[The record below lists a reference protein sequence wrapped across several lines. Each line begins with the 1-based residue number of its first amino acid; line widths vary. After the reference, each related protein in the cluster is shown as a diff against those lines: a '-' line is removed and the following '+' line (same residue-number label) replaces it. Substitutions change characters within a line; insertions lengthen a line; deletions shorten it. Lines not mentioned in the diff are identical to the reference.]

1 VCFSYIEFAYAA
13 TLTGKKTSI
22 SYNVL
27 LNMRDDATTKCID
40 NLPLALLIP
49 GSFIFAL
56 DLAVP

>member
-1 VCFSYIEFAYAA
+1 MCFSYIEFAYAA
-13 TLTGKKTSI
+13 TLQGKKTSI

-27 LNMRDDATTKCID
+27 LNTRDDATTKCID

-56 DLAVP
+56 LY